1 MGAKDEEGMA
11 NSVQFKKIIIRYKRI
26 GYNMNVMRQTACLV
40 VNNFA
45 DLFICMP
52 VGQASRL
59 NDCSSIKQLKVGWV
73 LMICLWSGPPGFNCS
88 DFCCSSVSELVC
100 CWVLVLFHLSDEPWW
115 ITVHLFRIAMWPFV
129 GKELSPWLFTCAVF
143 YLF

>member
-52 VGQASRL
+52 VGRASRL
-59 NDCSSIKQLKVGWV
+59 NDCSRIKQLKVGWV
-73 LMICLWSGPPGFNCS
+73 LMICLWSGPPGLNCS
-88 DFCCSSVSELVC
+88 TSVAPAFQSWFAVEYLSCFISVMN
-100 CWVLVLFHLSDEPWW
+100 LDQLLF
-115 ITVHLFRIAMWPFV
+115 I
-129 GKELSPWLFTCAVF
+129 
-143 YLF
+143 YLG